1 MKRFALIALILL
13 VIVFVAFPAFAQEA
27 TPEPTAETTEVT
39 EDVVAADGGN
49 TDVAAVEA
57 EPESAQGAALAVI
70 LIGGAAVASVVGFV
84 MLRDGLL
91 GKRK

>member
-13 VIVFVAFPAFAQEA
+13 MLVLPAFAQEA
-27 TPEPTAETTEVT
+27 TPEPTAETTT
-39 EDVVAADGGN
+39 EVAAETVD
-49 TDVAAVEA
+49 EA
-57 EPESAQGAALAVI
+57 PAESTTEAQPEGAQGAALAVI
-70 LIGGAAVASVVGFV
+70 LIGGAAIAGVIGFV